1 MDEVSKI
8 YLQRLSIPCIYQSV
22 GNSALKIPSR
32 LRVGRKYAMSVWLA
46 RVDFMISL
54 LASGSD
60 ILLSDVDAI
69 WLQNPMKTLLRVAN
83 DSDIVAGKGWYPIE
97 LHRLWGSTLCLGFAY
112 FKSSA
117 FTIALLKEVSQ
128 LMKDEQLDPDR
139 VDDQYSVNRVL
150 HSWGVSWNKGELMSM
165 SLSGDDQAVAD
176 RGVVLRA
183 GREHVITLLAHRTVL
198 RNCLNDSS
206 LFPEHRY
213 SRRGRTPRKSLTA
226 WLLSGW
232 REWATEDQGQA
243 DLQYAGV
250 SSALYLRDNPA
261 AALQQLSRL
270 RGESEPGHQGI
281 PATTTTTTIVA
292 HCITPSGSSSAKMRF
307 LRQAGLWNDS
317 MIAQDNNAAR
327 IHTHRNPGHNSNELK
342 RSKKRKRKSSLNS

>member
-46 RVDFMISL
+46 RLDFMISL

-206 LFPEHRY
+206 LFPESPRADPTKEPDSLAAERMARMGY
-213 SRRGRTPRKSLTA
+213 RG
-226 WLLSGW
+226 SGTGRSGMW
-232 REWATEDQGQA
+232 
-243 DLQYAGV
+243 QYAGV

-281 PATTTTTTIVA
+281 P
-292 HCITPSGSSSAKMRF
+292 
-307 LRQAGLWNDS
+307 
-317 MIAQDNNAAR
+317 
-327 IHTHRNPGHNSNELK
+327 
-342 RSKKRKRKSSLNS
+342 